1 MKSVNPFIYVK
12 DVDKSLSYYKDVF
25 QANTEILIAKDGKTY
40 HAQLIIG
47 ENTFVHFSDT
57 FHKHSI
63 SKNPHLLVDCDS
75 KEELE
80 RVYQRLIDDGGHIKV
95 KLYKTFFN
103 AYHAEVK
110 DRLNGI
116 TWVLII
122 LLMVLFKVKYC
133 SMG

>member
-47 ENTFVHFSDT
+47 ESTFVHFSDT

-116 TWVLII
+116 TWVFNYFIDGT
-122 LLMVLFKVKYC
+122 F
-133 SMG
+133 

>member
-12 DVDKSLSYYKDVF
+12 DVDKLLSYYKDVF

-116 TWVLII
+116 TWVFNYFIDGT
-122 LLMVLFKVKYC
+122 F
-133 SMG
+133 

>member
-80 RVYQRLIDDGGHIKV
+80 RAYQRLIDDGGHIKV

-116 TWVLII
+116 TWVFNYFIDGT
-122 LLMVLFKVKYC
+122 F
-133 SMG
+133 

>member
-47 ENTFVHFSDT
+47 ENTFVHFYDT

-116 TWVLII
+116 TWVFNYFIDGT
-122 LLMVLFKVKYC
+122 F
-133 SMG
+133 

>member
-57 FHKHSI
+57 FHKHFI

-116 TWVLII
+116 TWVFNYFIDGT
-122 LLMVLFKVKYC
+122 F
-133 SMG
+133 

>member
-116 TWVLII
+116 TWVFNYFIDGT
-122 LLMVLFKVKYC
+122 FKVKYC

>member
-110 DRLNGI
+110 DRLNVI
-116 TWVLII
+116 TWVFNYFIDGT
-122 LLMVLFKVKYC
+122 F
-133 SMG
+133 

>member
-57 FHKHSI
+57 FINILFLKIHIFLSI
-63 SKNPHLLVDCDS
+63 VILKKN
-75 KEELE
+75 
-80 RVYQRLIDDGGHIKV
+80 
-95 KLYKTFFN
+95 
-103 AYHAEVK
+103 
-110 DRLNGI
+110 
-116 TWVLII
+116 
-122 LLMVLFKVKYC
+122 
-133 SMG
+133 